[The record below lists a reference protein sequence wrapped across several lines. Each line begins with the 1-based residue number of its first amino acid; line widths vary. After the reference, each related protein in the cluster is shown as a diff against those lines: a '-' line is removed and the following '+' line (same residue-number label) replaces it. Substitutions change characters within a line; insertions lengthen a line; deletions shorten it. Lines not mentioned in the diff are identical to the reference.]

1 MKFIIKLIVMLLFIS
16 IAGCDE
22 DVKPIK
28 TFDNQVV
35 KAQLDALEK
44 AKKVDLMVQD
54 NALKQHEKIEEITR

>member
-28 TFDNQVV
+28 TLDVAAV
-35 KAQLDALEK
+35 KARSEPSK
-44 AKKVDLMVQD
+44 ANQIVQD
-54 NALKQHEKIEEITR
+54 AVLRQQKKIEEITR